1 MSVTEKQVIDALSTV
16 NDPELHKDLVSL
28 KMIDNVKVDGS
39 KVSFTVVLTTPACP
53 LKNTIREDCE
63 KAVKAIDGVES
74 VEIEFGSKVQSSVSQ
89 DKEELIPQVKNTILV
104 GSGKGG
110 VGKSTVAL
118 NIACSLALDGAKVG
132 IMDADVYGPSIPTML
147 GAEGAQ
153 LMGNAE
159 TEKVFPI
166 EAAGIK
172 AISLGFMVDRNS
184 PVLWRGPM
192 LGNLITQFLRD
203 VDWGELD
210 YLIIDLPPGTGDV
223 QLTLSQSIN
232 ASGAVLVTT
241 PQDVALSDVYRA
253 KLMFDKVNI
262 KTLGIMENMSGFQ
275 CPDCGAVHQIFNTG
289 GGEKAAKDLNIDLLG
304 KIPIHATI
312 AESGDNGVP
321 AVISHGDTA
330 YAQSIRE
337 ISRKIAG
344 KISVEAA
351 AK

>member
-1 MSVTEKQVIDALSTV
+1 MSVTEQQVIDALSTV
-16 NDPELHKDLVSL
+16 NDPEIKKDLVSL
-28 KMIDNVKVDGS
+28 SMIDNVKVDGS

-53 LKNTIREDCE
+53 LKQTIKEDCE
-63 KAVKAIDGVES
+63 KAVKAIDGVET
-74 VEIEFGSKVQSSVSQ
+74 VEVEFSSKVLSSVQQ
-89 DKEELIPQVKNTILV
+89 DKEELIPNVKNTILV

-118 NIACSLALDGAKVG
+118 NLACSLALDGAKVG

-153 LMGNAE
+153 LTGSQE
-159 TEKVFPI
+159 TEKVYPI

-203 VDWGELD
+203 VEWGELD

-223 QLTLSQSIN
+223 QLTLAQSIN

-262 KTLGIMENMSGFQ
+262 NTLGILENMSGFQ
-275 CPDCGAVHQIFNTG
+275 CPDCGSVHQIFNTG
-289 GGEKAAKDLNIDLLG
+289 GGEKAAKDLNIKLLG
-304 KIPIHATI
+304 KIPIHTTI

-321 AVISHGDTA
+321 AVISHQDTA
-330 YAQSIRE
+330 YSKSIRE
-337 ISRKIAG
+337 IARSIAG
-344 KISVEAA
+344 KISLQAIN
-351 AK
+351 K